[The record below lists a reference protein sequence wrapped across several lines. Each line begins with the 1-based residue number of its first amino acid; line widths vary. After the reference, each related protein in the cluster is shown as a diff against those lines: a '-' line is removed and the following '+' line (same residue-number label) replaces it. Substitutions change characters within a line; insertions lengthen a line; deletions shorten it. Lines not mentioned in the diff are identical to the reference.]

1 MPESIPV
8 DDHACYQFKE
18 GHPNCETH
26 AVFKL
31 KNDKSYVL
39 NFVGGTLP
47 RRDKGDR
54 EMYCMVM
61 SVLFRPGGWRTGKEI
76 KQKGQTWEEAFQNTQ
91 FDDRHLKMMRN
102 MNLLYECYDYAH
114 DLAVQ
119 RKKDADTEHLPT
131 WLPDDLSITL
141 ITQHTEEEYQ
151 VGCTETDILDIVS
164 QAAEKFGKHFGH
176 IHTQIN
182 DMKLKVS
189 GLLRGVES
197 STVEQI
203 PSRVSQKLVD
213 CIQLAHKTPQEWKA
227 ELDTAKEHAITERFT
242 LSSRID
248 TNGHTIT
255 THADNPN
262 EHIEGAV
269 TVTTQ
274 QLVNQ
279 EYGVDSTK
287 PDVPYHII
295 LVSQLIRE
303 FQLNKEQCL
312 AFKIIAAHL
321 LDTTARA
328 PHLRMYI
335 GGMGGTGKSRVIKC
349 VLEFLRKRNESHRYM
364 VMAPTGSAACL
375 IDGSTIHSMLG
386 LGINGIDATQTHLDQ
401 LMGRLKLV
409 DLLIVDEISMVSC
422 KDLYRM
428 SSQLSTAFQS
438 TFDSFGNKH
447 MVIAG
452 DFGQLPPPGAA
463 SLSLY
468 SPTMKLYEREKT
480 LEGQKNALGKALW
493 QQFTTVIILR

>member
-1 MPESIPV
+1 
-8 DDHACYQFKE
+8 
-18 GHPNCETH
+18 
-26 AVFKL
+26 
-31 KNDKSYVL
+31 
-39 NFVGGTLP
+39 
-47 RRDKGDR
+47 
-54 EMYCMVM
+54 
-61 SVLFRPGGWRTGKEI
+61 
-76 KQKGQTWEEAFQNTQ
+76 
-91 FDDRHLKMMRN
+91 MMRN

-242 LSSRID
+242 LSSRTD

-375 IDGSTIHSMLG
+375 IDGSTIHSTLG
-386 LGINGIDATQTHLDQ
+386 LGINGIDATQMHLDQ

-422 KDLYRM
+422 KDLYCM